1 MSYPKEKLLFIDY
14 ETNKNM
20 DFYIVGFSRGQGFVE
35 QVFLDSALLGLAKR
49 SGKELSDP
57 LSVTKRLLSAAK
69 KENATIVAFS
79 EAEKNIFKY
88 LNSDGDLEEFRDLDY
103 LNLAKAS
110 KLWIRKCRKGELGEL
125 GRYLPSR
132 KADRI
137 RRKSLDNSLASRMR
151 LLNFHAPKTHAP
163 GLTTSR
169 FNAVKSALN
178 RRHQDF
184 SRLTSTQKRKA
195 TCATKHNEWDVLA
208 LPVLLK
214 AVQLEYSKALV
225 DSTTKCLA

>member
-1 MSYPKEKLLFIDY
+1 MSYPQEKLLFIDY

-20 DFYIVGFSRGQGFVE
+20 DFYIVGYSRIEGVVE
-35 QVFLDSALLGLAKR
+35 QVILDPSLQGLAVR
-49 SGKELSDP
+49 SGRELSDP

-69 KENATIVAFS
+69 HENATIVAFS
-79 EAEKNIFKY
+79 EAEKNIFKH
-88 LNSDGDLEEFRDLDY
+88 LNSEGDLEEFRDLDY

-110 KLWIRKCRKGELGEL
+110 KLWIKKCRKEDLSNL

-178 RRHQDF
+178 KRYQDF

-214 AVQLEYSKALV
+214 AIQREYAKALGE
-225 DSTTKCLA
+225 STSKCLA